1 MTFIL
6 LVGWVAVIF
15 ISYKV
20 SVSLLVKAGKL

>member
-15 ISYKV
+15 ISYKL
-20 SVSLLVKAGKL
+20 SVSLLAKAGKL